1 MAKFTFDNPS
11 GSAFFTMATA
21 LDTGSGFTGATEGSS
36 SYDSTF
42 SLYASGSFTSFTGST
57 SVTQQTFLFNDG
69 IVQSNYI
76 WSCVVPPGSSSF
88 TFNNAIT
95 IPASTVLFKGTGEF
109 SVKITT

>member
-1 MAKFTFDNPS
+1 MATFEFINDS

-21 LDTGSGFTGATEGSS
+21 LDTGSGFAGATEGSS

-42 SLYASGSFTSFTGST
+42 SLYASGSFTTFTGSNIT
-57 SVTQQTFLFNDG
+57 TQQTFLFKDS
-69 IVQSNYI
+69 IVQSDYI

-95 IPASTVLFKGTGEF
+95 ITASTVLFKGTGEF
-109 SVKITT
+109 NVKITT

>member
-21 LDTGSGFTGATEGSS
+21 LDTGRGFTGATEGSS

-109 SVKITT
+109 SVKITN

>member
-1 MAKFTFDNPS
+1 MAKFEFINDS
-11 GSAFFTMATA
+11 ESSYFTMITA
-21 LDTGSGFTGATEGSS
+21 LDTGSGFSGATEGSS

-42 SLYASGSFTSFTGST
+42 SLYGSGSFTSFTGSNIT
-57 SVTQQTFLFNDG
+57 TQQTFLFKDS

-95 IPASTVLFKGTGEF
+95 IPAGSVFFKGTGEY